1 MRVPNEFAESI
12 VKTRLMRS
20 QLTFKTFLRY
30 GGGLIAVA
38 AAAGL
43 RWLLRGVLDSG
54 QSFITFYPT
63 VALVAFVAGSGPGL
77 IATTASAL
85 VVATWFQYGMHGVG
99 EKIALGLFISSGLI
113 ISTMAE
119 SLRRARQR
127 EVADLAEQVAERT
140 SHLQQAHARVRQ
152 EIEDRKQAEK
162 VLHESEERFRKVFEH
177 AATGI
182 AITDWEGRFEQC
194 NPSYS
199 ALLGYTEQELCQ
211 IAFSSLIHPEDRD
224 ANLAAIRQLKA
235 GATLFFEIEN
245 RYLHKNGEPVWVH
258 KFVSI
263 LPDEEGNPA
272 HLMALVTNITR
283 SKQAE
288 EALRESEQWLRLA
301 TEAAKIGVFDWNI
314 QTGVN
319 VWTPQLEAIYG
330 LATGEFGRTQPAWE
344 QLIHPGDRASA
355 VAKVEETLATGEP
368 VEHEWRVVWHD
379 GSVHWIS
386 GRFQAFKDA
395 AGKPLRLTG
404 VNIDITE
411 RKRAEHALHE
421 SQQRFRLMA
430 DAAPV
435 LIWMS
440 GTDKL
445 CTWFNKSWLDFVGRP
460 IEQELG
466 NGWADNVHADDY
478 DRCLTTY
485 VTAFDARE
493 PFRMEYRLRRHDGEY
508 RWVLDSGIPRY
519 GAGGEFAGYIGSCID
534 ITDRK
539 HAEDAL
545 RAVLDTAADAIITI
559 DQRGA
564 IISVNPATERMFG
577 YTPDELIEQNVS
589 ILMPPPYRDEHDGY
603 IERYLQTGEAR
614 IIGIGR
620 EAVGRRKDG
629 STFPVDLAVS
639 ETGDQGFTGI
649 IRDIS
654 QRKELQKHV
663 LEIAAEE
670 QRRIGQELH
679 DGTGQELTGLTLLA
693 STLSDLFRAAS
704 GGEANGKTTSLTDG
718 AYKRAEQISSRLLRG
733 LVEANQHV
741 QQLSH
746 GIMPVQVDAQGLRSA
761 LNELATNTNG
771 QQNITCCFE
780 CRGSVEIADN
790 TAATHLYRIAQEAL
804 NNSLRH
810 GHADQ
815 IGISLTQ
822 HGDQINLEV
831 NDNGIGFDPASRRQ
845 TAQTEG
851 LGLRTM
857 EYRAGVIGGTLH
869 IEPNEQGGTK
879 VKCTMTRGAL

>member
-1 MRVPNEFAESI
+1 MLEPF
-12 VKTRLMRS
+12 RS
-20 QLTFKTFLRY
+20 FYRY
-30 GGGLIAVA
+30 GGAVVAVA

-43 RWLLRGVLDSG
+43 RWLLYDVLDPG
-54 QSFITFYPT
+54 RSFVTFYPA
-63 VALVAFVAGSGPGL
+63 VALVAIVAGGGPGVL
-77 IATTASAL
+77 ATLLSAVV
-85 VVATWFQYGMHGVG
+85 VVAWFPFGMHGVG
-99 EKIALGLFISSGLI
+99 QQVALGLYITSGLLV
-113 ISTMAE
+113 STMADL
-119 SLRRARQR
+119 LRRARQR
-127 EVADLAEQVAERT
+127 EVAGLAEQVAERT
-140 SHLQQAHARVRQ
+140 SHLQHALTRVRQ
-152 EIEDRKQAEK
+152 EIEDRQQAEK

-182 AITDWEGRFEQC
+182 AITDWEGRFERC
-194 NPSYS
+194 NPFYS
-199 ALLGYTEQELCQ
+199 ALLGYTEQEFRQ
-211 IAFSSLIHPEDRD
+211 IGFNSLIHPQDRE
-224 ANLAAIRQLKA
+224 ANLAEVRRLKA
-235 GATLFFEIEN
+235 AEVSFFEIEN
-245 RYLHKNGEPVWVH
+245 RYVRKNGEPVWVR

-263 LPDEEGNPA
+263 LPDEDGKPA
-272 HLMALVTNITR
+272 HLLALVTDITKR
-283 SKQAE
+283 KQAE
-288 EALRESEQWLRLA
+288 EAIREREQWLRLA

-319 VWTPQLEAIYG
+319 VWTPQMEAMYG
-330 LATGEFGRTQPAWE
+330 LETGGFGRTQPAWE
-344 QLIHPGDRASA
+344 QLIHPGDRADA

-368 VEHEWRVVWHD
+368 VAHEWRVVWHD
-379 GSVHWIS
+379 DSVHWIS

-411 RKRAEHALHE
+411 RKRAEQALRE

-478 DRCLTTY
+478 DRCLKTY

-493 PFRMEYRLRRHDGEY
+493 SFRMEYRLRRHDGEY

-519 GAGGEFAGYIGSCID
+519 GAGREFAGYIGSCID

-539 HAEDAL
+539 HAEEAL
-545 RAVLDTAADAIITI
+545 RAVLDTAADAIVTI

-564 IISVNPATERMFG
+564 ITSVNPATVRMFG
-577 YTPDELIEQNVS
+577 YTRDELIEQNMS
-589 ILMPPPYRDEHDGY
+589 ILMSPPYRDEHAGY
-603 IERYLQTGEAR
+603 IERYLQNGEAR

-620 EAVGRRKDG
+620 EALGRRKDG
-629 STFPVDLAVS
+629 STFPIDLAVS
-639 ETGDQGFTGI
+639 ETDDQGLTGI

-654 QRKELQKHV
+654 QRKELQRHV
-663 LEIAAEE
+663 LEIAVEE

-704 GGEANGKTTSLTDG
+704 GGESNGETTSLTNG
-718 AYKRAEQISSRLLRG
+718 AYKRAEHISSRLVRG
-733 LVEANQHV
+733 LAEANQHV

-771 QQNITCCFE
+771 QQKITCGFE
-780 CRGSVEIADN
+780 CRGSVDITDN
-790 TAATHLYRIAQEAL
+790 TSATHLYRIAQEAL
-804 NNSLRH
+804 NNALRH
-810 GHADQ
+810 GHADE
-815 IGISLTQ
+815 IYISLVQ
-822 HGDQINLEV
+822 QNDRIILAV
-831 NDNGIGFDPASRRQ
+831 SDNGVGFDRGASR
-845 TAQTEG
+845 TEKTG
-851 LGLRTM
+851 GMGLRTM
-857 EYRAGVIGGTLH
+857 EYRAGLIGGTLYV
-869 IEPNEQGGTK
+869 ERSEKGGTL
-879 VKCTMTRGAL
+879 VRCDVPLGVA

>member
-1 MRVPNEFAESI
+1 MATLRRTNDRSELHLTMLA
-12 VKTRLMRS
+12 VKPHWPDVAV
-20 QLTFKTFLRY
+20 RY
-30 GGGLIAVA
+30 GGAVLAVA
-38 AAAGL
+38 AATGL
-43 RWLLRGVLDSG
+43 RWLLQDYFGTAVA
-54 QSFITFYPT
+54 FITFFPA
-63 VALVAFVAGSGPGL
+63 VALVAILAGGGPSLLAAVLGAAVVGAWRGCGTGSAAGEL
-77 IATTASAL
+77 MAMGSFIA
-85 VVATWFQYGMHGVG
+85 
-99 EKIALGLFISSGLI
+99 SGLI
-113 ISTMAE
+113 ISTTAE
-119 SLRRARQR
+119 MLRRARQR
-127 EVADLAEQVAERT
+127 EVAGLAEQVAERT
-140 SHLQQAHARVRQ
+140 SHLQHAHARVRQ
-152 EIEDRKQAEK
+152 EIEDRQQAEK

-194 NPSYS
+194 NPFYS
-199 ALLGYTEQELCQ
+199 ALLGYTEQEFRQ
-211 IAFSSLIHPEDRD
+211 IGFNSLIHPEDRE
-224 ANLAAIRQLKA
+224 ANLAEVRRLKA
-235 GATLFFEIEN
+235 AEVPFFEIEN
-245 RYLHKNGEPVWVH
+245 RYVRKNGEPVWVR

-263 LPDEEGNPA
+263 LPDEDGKPA
-272 HLMALVTNITR
+272 HLMALVTDITKR
-283 SKQAE
+283 KQAE

-319 VWTPQLEAIYG
+319 VWTPQLEAMYG
-330 LATGEFGRTQPAWE
+330 LETGEFGRTQPAWE
-344 QLIHPGDRASA
+344 QLIHPGDRAGA

-411 RKRAEHALHE
+411 RKRAEHALRE

-478 DRCLTTY
+478 DRCLKTY

-539 HAEDAL
+539 HAEEAL

-564 IISVNPATERMFG
+564 ITSVNPATERMFG
-577 YTPDELIEQNVS
+577 YTRDELIEQNVS

-639 ETGDQGFTGI
+639 EVEHLGLFTGI
-649 IRDIS
+649 IRNIS
-654 QRKELQKHV
+654 ERKELQQHV
-663 LEIAAEE
+663 LEIANEE
-670 QRRIGQELH
+670 QQRIGQELH
-679 DGTGQELTGLTLLA
+679 DGTGQELTGLSLFAGTLLE
-693 STLSDLFRAAS
+693 TL
-704 GGEANGKTTSLTDG
+704 GGAT
-718 AYKRAEQISSRLLRG
+718 RAETAGNAIYQLEEEDFLRLQQIASRLSQG
-733 LVEANQHV
+733 LTLANRHV
-741 QQLSH
+741 HELSH
-746 GIMPVQVDAQGLRSA
+746 GIMPVQIDAEGLRSA
-761 LNELATNTNG
+761 LEELAATND
-771 QQNITCCFE
+771 QQENITCRFE
-780 CRGSVEIADN
+780 CSGPATVTDN
-790 TAATHLYRIAQEAL
+790 ATATHLYRIAQEAL
-804 NNSLRH
+804 HNAMRH
-810 GHADQ
+810 SRADQ
-815 IGISLTQ
+815 IQISLSERQ
-822 HGDQINLEV
+822 GRIVLEV
-831 NDNGIGFDPASRRQ
+831 RDNGIGIDRTAKRHVGPA
-845 TAQTEG
+845 AG
-851 LGLRTM
+851 GMGLRIM
-857 EYRAGVIGGTLH
+857 EYRAGIIGG
-869 IEPNEQGGTK
+869 
-879 VKCTMTRGAL
+879 ALRRRTQRTTTERL

>member
-1 MRVPNEFAESI
+1 MLTPEHFAEPAGSFRTHS
-12 VKTRLMRS
+12 VAEPFRS
-20 QLTFKTFLRY
+20 FYRY
-30 GGGLIAVA
+30 GGAVVAVA

-43 RWLLRGVLDSG
+43 RWLLYDVLDPG
-54 QSFITFYPT
+54 RSFITFYPA
-63 VALVAFVAGSGPGL
+63 VALVAIFAGGWPGVL
-77 IATTASAL
+77 ATLLSAV
-85 VVATWFQYGMHGVG
+85 VVAAWFPFGMHGVG
-99 EKIALGLFISSGLI
+99 QQVALGLYITSGLI
-113 ISTMAE
+113 ISNMAE
-119 SLRRARQR
+119 LLRRARQR
-127 EVADLAEQVAERT
+127 EVAGLTEQVAERT

-152 EIEDRKQAEK
+152 ETQDRQQAEK
-162 VLHESEERFRKVFEH
+162 VLHESEERFRKVFDH

-182 AITDWEGRFEQC
+182 AITDWEGRFERC

-211 IAFSSLIHPEDRD
+211 IDFSSLIHPEDRE
-224 ANLAAIRQLKA
+224 ANLAAVRHLKA
-235 GATLFFEIEN
+235 GAKLFFEIEN

-272 HLMALVTNITR
+272 HLMALVTDITR

-301 TEAAKIGVFDWNI
+301 TKAAKIGVFDWNI

-404 VNIDITE
+404 VNIDITA
-411 RKRAEHALHE
+411 RKRSEHALRE

-519 GAGGEFAGYIGSCID
+519 GAGDEFAGYIGSCID

-539 HAEDAL
+539 HTEEAL
-545 RAVLDTAADAIITI
+545 QAVLDTAADAIITI
-559 DQRGA
+559 NQRGA
-564 IISVNPATERMFG
+564 ITSVNPATERMFG
-577 YTPDELIEQNVS
+577 YTQDELIGQNVS
-589 ILMPPPYRDEHDGY
+589 ILMPRPYRDEHDGY
-603 IERYLQTGEAR
+603 LERYLQTGEAR
-614 IIGIGR
+614 IVGIGR

-629 STFPVDLAVS
+629 SCFPVDLAVS
-639 ETGDQGFTGI
+639 ETKDQGFTGI

-654 QRKELQKHV
+654 QRKELQKYV
-663 LEIAAEE
+663 LEIAVEE

-704 GGEANGKTTSLTDG
+704 GGESNGKTTSLTDG

-733 LVEANQHV
+733 LAEANKHV

-761 LNELATNTNG
+761 LNELATSTNG
-771 QQNITCCFE
+771 QQNISCCFA
-780 CRGSVEIADN
+780 CRGAVEIANN
-790 TAATHLYRIAQEAL
+790 TTATHFYRIAQEAL
-804 NNSLRH
+804 NNALRH
-810 GHADQ
+810 SQADQ
-815 IGISLTQ
+815 IGISLVQQNDRIT
-822 HGDQINLEV
+822 LEV
-831 NDNGIGFDPASRRQ
+831 SDNGIGFDPGASRTG
-845 TAQTEG
+845 TAG
-851 LGLRTM
+851 GIGLRAM
-857 EYRAGVIGGTLH
+857 EYRAGMIGGTLH
-869 IEPNEQGGTK
+869 VERSEKGGTI
-879 VKCTMTRGAL
+879 VRCDVPLGVA